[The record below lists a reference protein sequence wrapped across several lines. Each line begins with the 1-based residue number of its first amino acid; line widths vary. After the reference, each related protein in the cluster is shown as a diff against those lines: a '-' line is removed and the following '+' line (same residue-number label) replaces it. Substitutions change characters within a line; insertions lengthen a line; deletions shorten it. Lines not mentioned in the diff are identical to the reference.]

1 MLWGAL
7 ETSAAPQILAGR
19 TAALRPGLQG
29 GGRAQAVTCPRPPPL
44 RHSALRATFAVRLRR
59 VRGRQS
65 QRAPSFLLPCWRPS
79 LYSLW
84 DALGEPDIC
93 HGWAAPPEI
102 LLQRSERQLGQLGEV
117 TALVSPACSRGR
129 APRPRP
135 GHRGPAP
142 PHSRC
147 WGAPRVNSKATE
159 GPHFLP
165 PRPPE
170 PRSR

>member
-29 GGRAQAVTCPRPPPL
+29 GGRAQAATCPRPLPL
-44 RHSALRATFAVRLRR
+44 RSAGDLRCQAKGGG
-59 VRGRQS
+59 GRQS
-65 QRAPSFLLPCWRPS
+65 QRAPSFLLPCWSPS

-93 HGWAAPPEI
+93 HGWVAPPEI
-102 LLQRSERQLGQLGEV
+102 LLQRSEQQLGQLGEV

>member
-29 GGRAQAVTCPRPPPL
+29 GGRAQAVTCPCPPPL
-44 RHSALRATFAVRLRR
+44 RSAGDLRCQAGAG
-59 VRGRQS
+59 RGRQS
-65 QRAPSFLLPCWRPS
+65 QQAPSFLLPCWHPS
-79 LYSLW
+79 LCSLW

-93 HGWAAPPEI
+93 HGWVAPPEI

-117 TALVSPACSRGR
+117 TALSESGVQSGPGPSPPAWAQR
-129 APRPRP
+129 ARP
-135 GHRGPAP
+135 A
-142 PHSRC
+142 HSRC
-147 WGAPRVNSKATE
+147 RCAPRVNSKARE
-159 GPHFLP
+159 GPRFLP
-165 PRPPE
+165 PRLPE